1 MNIEDNRR
9 KQYRLDKLKA
19 GDVFTDLL
27 NKNYYMY
34 INQNYCV
41 SVSDKKILAVNLDTG
56 KLYNLDIDYQ
66 VIYIP
71 YAKIIVDNLELDKRR

>member
-27 NKNYYMY
+27 NKSYYMY
-34 INQNYCV
+34 VNHNYCV

-56 KLYNLDIDYQ
+56 KLYNLDIDDQ